1 MSMQELCSALNQEDA
16 IEIKAILEVI
26 ITKLLPEVMST
37 HEKKN
42 LTYIFLHQMA
52 LPVYYLNQSWNQTY
66 GENTNRIVT
75 RAFTIFM
82 SVIYEFKN
90 KETKNKKQSKE
101 EFLSSSTRI
110 ILNSL
115 FESFLTHSYS
125 FENEGKDSAEDAKKS
140 SVMNTLSF
148 QLSPYVKMLP
158 RFDAIPVIIS
168 CMRQDDLRIV
178 KMAIETLTL
187 LCQWNTSFVKIITDY
202 TFSSTVYTLLT
213 RLQYNI
219 FNNLLV
225 NHYTRKLKAKTLL
238 LQRLRNNNSRD
249 IEENEEENKRNIYQI
264 DTTDEFLHSLLL
276 LSADSIQSLFLC
288 TEDNGQEEVLH
299 SLLLLIL
306 YMEQN
311 HHNSSQPSQLLTELH
326 ALNCEDLL
334 MQFLYYYI
342 EHTNEELI
350 DLLLTVL
357 LLLFQHF
364 QEYHLFIDLSNDKKQ
379 SLLKCLRLHYQ
390 SIYEKVLTF
399 ILISILHTNDTQWFY
414 QDDFTDSILQH
425 YKTVST
431 TTQIL
436 ISISFFC

>member
-1 MSMQELCSALNQEDA
+1 
-16 IEIKAILEVI
+16 
-26 ITKLLPEVMST
+26 
-37 HEKKN
+37 
-42 LTYIFLHQMA
+42 MA
-52 LPVYYLNQSWNQTY
+52 LPVYYLNQSWNETY
-66 GENTNRIVT
+66 GEDTNRIVA

-82 SVIYEFKN
+82 CVIYEFKN
-90 KETKNKKQSKE
+90 KETKNKQQSKE

-110 ILNSL
+110 ILDCL
-115 FESFLTHSYS
+115 FESFFTHSYS
-125 FENEGKDSAEDAKKS
+125 FEGEGKESNEDAKKS

-178 KMAIETLTL
+178 KMSIETLTL
-187 LCQWNTSFVKIITDY
+187 LCQWNRSFVKIITDF
-202 TFSSTVYTLLT
+202 TFSSTVYTLLS

-219 FNNLLV
+219 FNNLSV
-225 NHYTRKLKAKTLL
+225 NHFTRKLTAKTLL
-238 LQRLRNNNSRD
+238 LQRLRNSASRD
-249 IEENEEENKRNIYQI
+249 IEEEEEEKKRNVFQI

-276 LSADSIQSLFLC
+276 SSTDSSQSLFLC
-288 TEDNGQEEVLH
+288 SEENGQEEVLQ

-306 YMEQN
+306 YMEEN
-311 HHNSSQPSQLLTELH
+311 HHTSTQPSSLLSELH

-334 MQFLYYYI
+334 IQFLYYYI
-342 EHTNEELI
+342 EHTNEKLI

-364 QEYHLFIDLSNDKKQ
+364 QEYQLFIDLSNTQKQ
-379 SLLKCLRLHYQ
+379 TLLKSLHFHCQ
-390 SIYEKVLTF
+390 SIYEKVLTL
-399 ILISILHTNDTQWFY
+399 ILMSILHTQDTQWFY

-425 YKTVST
+425 YKSVST

-436 ISISFFC
+436 ISISFLLHLLI